1 MSTINKQFLVRTGV
15 NLPASDGTHAPL
27 TFQEGTN
34 LPDLASG
41 SVEWDGYNLYVSEK
55 STNGTFSGDLAAL
68 VRRTVAYTDS
78 TMLSKTEVGIEA
90 TGTSQLDSTVV
101 TKDNS
106 VIINSTNDVEPY
118 NGIRLPPAVTGR
130 KVRIVNASLNPIA
143 VYPLSSPSDV
153 TVVSSSGT
161 TVTVNTTNGLFPGM
175 KVTVITG
182 TGLFQ
187 PNTTVTSILSGTT
200 FAVDKVPSES
210 LLSGATVRAGNS
222 NTSINSLSANNAY
235 TMNNY
240 TAVEFIAASDNKW
253 YTTAAT
259 LLASNN
265 GITGKAYTPGDVI
278 YASTPTDLEGLN
290 DVAIGS
296 VLLSGGLTTAPFYGK
311 VELDG
316 TVYGVSHINGI
327 LPPENGGTGTNG
339 TSLLQ
344 GTGITTYNLV
354 NSGVTTLNI
363 GGDATQ
369 VNIGDAI
376 GTTTINHDLT
386 VVGNLIVKGSQTI
399 VNTTN
404 TSIKDSVIDLHKP
417 LTGYLTV
424 DDGYDI
430 GVKYNYYKAAGDSVV
445 VTGGTA
451 SGGTATLTVGS
462 NYQFNIG
469 QIITVSGVDPVGFNG
484 TYKVTNSTSNS
495 VSFASSLSS
504 SVITTGALGTVTRV
518 TQLEVSS
525 GTYAGAVATI
535 NYTGPALTD
544 GDVVTLTNNLPEVYN
559 GTFVISNAASGAF
572 NITLP
577 SDPASNI
584 TQTGLII
591 IDQRYAF
598 SGVSNNDGIFE
609 FYKDGQESAASTFSG
624 SYGAIKAGTFIASPE
639 MTASAVDLTS
649 GVALK
654 IPTNS
659 FYDIDTVASGTVTQG
674 AIARIDQQ
682 TIGSV
687 NTGVTYSSAAS
698 LYISNAPLAGSNVT
712 ITNPYAIQVEAGNTL
727 LGGDLAVNG
736 GDITST
742 ATTFELLN
750 QPTTVN
756 AFRSAT
762 SINIGEAGTVI
773 SVGKN
778 TGNSVLELVGN
789 STTGTV
795 TLRTTIGVTTA
806 NVFASVATGNLF
818 DGATDVNIANIGTAG
833 RTIDIATSATDAAS
847 ILKFGGLTSNN
858 RLKIESTG
866 TGTVNLE
873 TGVTSGVANVFTSV
887 TGTVNLGGAATTVKI
902 GAETGNAIL
911 SVSGND
917 ASGIATITTNV
928 TSGSAT
934 VFPSV
939 TGVVSVGNN
948 AATLQLTNAGT
959 AAKSVQIATGSS
971 AASTMLFGG
980 AITSGTNSIKVG
992 GTTGGVASFD
1002 TNTSGVTAA
1011 LFPTTTSG
1019 TVKLAENATTVTL
1032 QNTTT
1037 SATTLTIAGAT
1048 GNNNNTLTYGG
1059 LTTTGTNRIAINTG
1073 SAGNA
1078 TFDATNAASVGNVFP
1093 TITGTTNYSANAATV
1108 TIANTGTAARTVN
1121 IATAAT
1127 AAASTLKFGGAVTGN
1142 TLTIGSTPEGTVKL
1156 TTDVTTGKA
1165 EVFPAV
1171 TGEVVIGG
1179 TTISSGN
1186 GVVKLGTSPNIN
1198 ATGTEVVTAEW
1209 ILNRIQEVN
1218 TISKEFTTLATNQ
1231 IFDLGF
1237 NWGMYRSA
1245 KYTIQATQV
1254 GTTSTRTQTS
1264 EILLTTDAPV
1274 FTISGVTSNTAT
1286 LPVTST
1292 AGVYVGMTVV
1302 VVDGTG
1308 ALPAGTT
1315 VESFVTDTSITLSNA
1330 PTTALT
1336 AATIRGTLVGN
1347 YVSTAS
1353 ASNAA
1358 DVITVNSTTNLYPGM
1373 GVVVTSDS
1381 STGVFE
1387 SNTFVTEIIS
1397 STSFRVSSVPT
1408 IPLSSAII
1416 TGTPNIY
1423 ITEYATLETNGTV
1436 AAFSADTTATN
1447 VRLIVSPQGNT
1458 TITNSKL
1465 PIGTVRK
1472 TVIKAE
1478 RQLIEL
1484 T

>member
-34 LPDLASG
+34 LPDLALG
-41 SVEWDGYNLYVSEK
+41 SVEWDGYNLHVTEK
-55 STNGTFSGDLAAL
+55 STNGTFSGDSAAL
-68 VRRTVAYTDS
+68 IRRTVAYTDS
-78 TMLSKTEVGIEA
+78 TFLSKTESGITA
-90 TGTSQLDSTVV
+90 TGTTQLDSSIL
-101 TKDNS
+101 TKDNA
-106 VIINSTNDVEPY
+106 VIINSTSSAEPY
-118 NGIRLPPAVTGR
+118 NGIRLPPAITGR

-143 VYPLSSPSDV
+143 VYPLSSPSDM
-153 TVVSSSGT
+153 TGVSSSGT
-161 TVTVNTTNGLFPGM
+161 TITVNTTNGLFPGM

-187 PNTTVTSILSGTT
+187 TNTTVTSILSGTT
-200 FAVDKVPSES
+200 FAVDKMPSTQ
-210 LLSGATVRAGNS
+210 LVAATIRAGNS
-222 NTSINSLSANNAY
+222 TTSINSLSANNAY
-235 TMNNY
+235 TMNKY
-240 TAVEFIAASDNKW
+240 TAVEFIASSDNKW
-253 YTTAAT
+253 YTTAAS
-259 LLASNN
+259 LLAGNN
-265 GITGKAYTPGDVI
+265 GITGKAYTPGDII
-278 YASTPTDLEGLN
+278 YASTPTDLEGLK
-290 DVAIGS
+290 DVAIGR
-296 VLLSGGLTTAPFYGK
+296 VLISGGLTTAPFYGK
-311 VELDG
+311 VELDS
-316 TVYGVSHINGI
+316 TIYGVSHINGI
-327 LPPENGGTGTNG
+327 LPPANGGTGTNG
-339 TSLLQ
+339 NGLLQ
-344 GTGITTYNLV
+344 GSGVTTYSIV
-354 NSGVTTLNI
+354 NTGVTTLNV
-363 GGDATQ
+363 GGDATKIN
-369 VNIGDAI
+369 VGAST

-430 GVKYNYYKAAGDSVV
+430 GVKYNYYKASGDSVV
-445 VTGGTA
+445 VTGGSAA
-451 SGGTATLTVGS
+451 SGIATLTIGS

-469 QIITVSGVDPVGFNG
+469 QLITVSGVEPVGFNG

-495 VSFASSLSS
+495 VSFASALTD
-504 SVITTGALGTVTRV
+504 SVLTTGSLGTVTRV
-518 TQLEVSS
+518 TQLVVSS
-525 GTYAGAVATI
+525 GTYSGTTATI
-535 NYTGPALTD
+535 NYTGPSLAN
-544 GDVVTLTNNLPEVYN
+544 GNVVTLSNNLPEIYN
-559 GTFVISNAASGAF
+559 GTFVISNAAGGAF

-577 SDPASNI
+577 STPASNI
-584 TQTGLII
+584 TQTGSII

-609 FYKDGQESAASTFSG
+609 FYKDGQESSASTFSG

-682 TIGSV
+682 TLGSV
-687 NTGVTYSSAAS
+687 NTNVVYSNAAS

-712 ITNPYAIQVEAGNTL
+712 ITNPYAIQVAAGNTL

-742 ATTFELLN
+742 SSTFELLN

-756 AFRSAT
+756 AFRAAT
-762 SINIGEAGTVI
+762 AINIGEAGTVV

-778 TGNSVLELVGN
+778 TGDTVLELVGN
-789 STTGTV
+789 ATTGTATV
-795 TLRTTIGVTTA
+795 RTTTGVTTA
-806 NVFASVATGNLF
+806 NVFASVATANLF
-818 DGATDVNIANIGTAG
+818 DTATDVNIANVGTAG
-833 RTIDIATSATDAAS
+833 RTIDIATSATAAAS
-847 ILKFGGLTSNN
+847 VLTFGGTTTNN
-858 RLKIESTG
+858 RLRIRST
-866 TGTVNLE
+866 TNGTVNIE
-873 TGVTSGVANVFTSV
+873 TDVTAGAANIFTSV

-911 SVSGND
+911 SISGSST
-917 ASGIATITTNV
+917 SGIATITSNV
-928 TSGSAT
+928 TTGSAT

-939 TGVVSVGNN
+939 TGVVSLGD
-948 AATLQLTNAGT
+948 ASTTLKLTSTGT
-959 AAKSVQIATGSS
+959 DAKSVQIATGSTS
-971 AASTMLFGG
+971 ASTMLFGG
-980 AITSGTNSIKVG
+980 AITSGTNAIKIG
-992 GTTGGVASFD
+992 GATGSTVSFD
-1002 TNTSGVTAA
+1002 ANVATATA
-1011 LFPTTTSG
+1011 VLFPTTTTG
-1019 TVKLAENATTVTL
+1019 TVKVAENATAVTL

-1048 GNNNNTLTYGG
+1048 GNNNNTLAYGG

-1073 SAGNA
+1073 AAGNA

-1093 TITGTTNYSANAATV
+1093 TITGTTNYSANAATI

-1121 IATAAT
+1121 IATEAT
-1127 AAASTLKFGGAVTGN
+1127 TAASTLKFGGAVTGN
-1142 TLTIGSTPEGTVKL
+1142 TLSIGSTAAGTVKL
-1156 TTDVTTGKA
+1156 TTDVTTGKV

-1179 TTISSGN
+1179 TLISSGN

-1218 TISKEFTTLATNQ
+1218 TISKEITTLTSNQ
-1231 IFDLGF
+1231 IFDVGF
-1237 NWGMYRSA
+1237 NWGAYRSA
-1245 KYTIQATQV
+1245 KYTIQATQI

-1274 FTISGVTSNTAT
+1274 FTISGVTGGTAT

-1292 AGVYVGMTVV
+1292 AGIYVGMTVV

-1315 VESFVTDTSITLSNA
+1315 VDSFVTDTSITLSNA
-1330 PTTALT
+1330 PTTALN

-1347 YVSTAS
+1347 YASTAS
-1353 ASNAA
+1353 GSSSGN
-1358 DVITVNSTTNLYPGM
+1358 VITVNSTSKLYPGM
-1373 GVVVTSDS
+1373 GVSVTSDT
-1381 STGVFE
+1381 STGAFAP
-1387 SNTFVTEIIS
+1387 NTFVTEIDS
-1397 STSFRVSSVPT
+1397 LTTFKVSSAPT
-1408 IPLSSAII
+1408 VPLSGATI
-1416 TGTPNIY
+1416 TGSPNIY

-1436 AAFSADTTATN
+1436 AAFSADTTSTN

-1465 PIGTVRK
+1465 LIGTVTK